1 MKFYLAIAFAL
12 LMATAYG
19 IRNKQDVAGI
29 SDPTIDTV
37 AGTTPDIPL
46 DPVATPIDDTCDN
59 TSGEHDNGN
68 GMCTWT
74 STWCDDSVDMEGT
87 SSSDYVETC
96 ADGKGAESHCD
107 SSFGEEW
114 SEGQCTNS
122 GCWSWSDVCYECSNT
137 YYDSWVSDDMST
149 WHNSNQCTNDDG
161 SSDCKLAYF
170 IILIT
175 SL

>member
-29 SDPTIDTV
+29 SDPTIDT
-37 AGTTPDIPL
+37 ASGTTIA
-46 DPVATPIDDTCDN
+46 DPVAVVAPVAGTCDN

-68 GMCTWT
+68 GICTWT
-74 STWCDDSVDMEGT
+74 NTWCDDSIDMEGT
-87 SSSDYVETC
+87 SSFDYVETC
-96 ADGKGAESHCD
+96 ADGKGSESHCD
-107 SSFGEEW
+107 STFGEQW

-122 GCWSWSDVCYECSNT
+122 GYNSWSDVTYECSNT
-137 YYDSWVSDDMST
+137 YYNSWVSDDMST
-149 WHNSNQCTNDDG
+149 WHNSNQCTNSDE

-170 IILIT
+170 IILLT